1 MSELREVDGREA
13 ASAQPRAQ
21 AGPAAQKEAI
31 ALCPWRPAGPQEG
44 LPAAAVVAGQAPSSR
59 PGTERRRQLGQPSP
73 PACASSRVAAN
84 SVQAWRSANSGAEA

>member
-1 MSELREVDGREA
+1 MSELREDDGSRLSPAPGTGGARGPERSHRSVPLETCWPPGGA
-13 ASAQPRAQ
+13 ASGR
-21 AGPAAQKEAI
+21 
-31 ALCPWRPAGPQEG
+31 R
-44 LPAAAVVAGQAPSSR
+44 VAGQAPSSR